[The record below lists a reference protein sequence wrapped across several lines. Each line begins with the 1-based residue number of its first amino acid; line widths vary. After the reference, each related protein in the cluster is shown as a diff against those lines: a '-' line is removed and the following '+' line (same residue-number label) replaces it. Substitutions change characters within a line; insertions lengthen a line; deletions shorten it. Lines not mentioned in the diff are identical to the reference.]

1 MTQAERQQKE
11 IETIRPR
18 SFTLKLSDADVQ
30 RLYELAYTNGTT
42 PAEIIE
48 GFIMDLVGGTYTHGS
63 DERELAQAYFDRC
76 NYDFGMQGTFL
87 SWLLTEWRLDEMAD
101 ALKELQEGKSDLLAE
116 IEDAERLLPGIL
128 QKSKQDLQ
136 AAIKDAEKLL
146 PEIWQESIADIQEI
160 IADAEK
166 AIADIYAEYK
176 EDTEKRQDTAQ
187 GFTEAIQAAQEYID
201 ELESMK
207 NQ

>member
-1 MTQAERQQKE
+1 MTQAERLQQE

-101 ALKELQEGKSDLLAE
+101 ALKDLQEGKSDLLAE
-116 IEDAERLLPGIL
+116 IEDAERLLPRIL

-146 PEIWQESIADIQEI
+146 EICQESIADIQET

-176 EDTEKRQDTAQ
+176 EYTEKRQDTAQ